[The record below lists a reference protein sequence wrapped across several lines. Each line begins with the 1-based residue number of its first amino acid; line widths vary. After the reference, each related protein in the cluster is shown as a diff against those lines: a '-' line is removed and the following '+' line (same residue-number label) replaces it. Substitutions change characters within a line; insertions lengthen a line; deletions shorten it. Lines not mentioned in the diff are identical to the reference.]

1 MVQGFIS
8 YMQDVWA
15 GPLPGQLIRA
25 ILVAAVFELLAFVVG
40 RAIRHSLRGALR
52 ADAGREP
59 AERIR
64 RRRIVEGLPLAGARA
79 VLYLIALLMILR
91 IFGLQTGAEVIP
103 VLAALVVVALV
114 VFRDA
119 LRDAAR
125 GYMIAYDALYAP
137 GDRVTIGELT
147 GLVTDLSL
155 RATRLR
161 TGEGREVVIPNA
173 RVGQVTNLTRGEAA
187 AARAGSEAQ

>member
-1 MVQGFIS
+1 MQGFIS
-8 YMQDVWA
+8 YVQGVWA

-25 ILVAAVFELLAFVVG
+25 ILVAAVFELLAFLVG
-40 RAIRHSLRGALR
+40 RAIRRSLRGALR

-64 RRRIVEGLPLAGARA
+64 RRRIVEGIPLALTRA
-79 VLYLIALLMILR
+79 LLYAIALLMILR
-91 IFGLQTGAEVIP
+91 IFGLQTGAEILP
-103 VLAALVVVALV
+103 ALAAILVFALV
-114 VFRDA
+114 IFRDT

-137 GDRVTIGELT
+137 GDRVAIGELT
-147 GLVTDLSL
+147 GIVTDLSL

-173 RVGQVTNLTRGEAA
+173 RVGQVTNLSRGEAA
-187 AARAGSEAQ
+187 ATRPGSEAQ

>member
-1 MVQGFIS
+1 MQGFIR
-8 YMQDVWA
+8 YVQDVWA

-25 ILVAAVFELLAFVVG
+25 ILVAAVFEVLAFVVG

-64 RRRIVEGLPLAGARA
+64 RRRIVEGLPLAVARA

-91 IFGLQTGAEVIP
+91 IFGLQTGAEIIP
-103 VLAALVVVALV
+103 VLAGLIVVALV

-155 RATRLR
+155 RSTRLR

-187 AARAGSEAQ
+187 AARPGSEAQ